1 MKLVDILSKLE
12 SVIKIGDG
20 NKFSIFDKFINI
32 ENKTINI
39 NLKEANKEELKQI
52 KEILAPEL
60 ERAIESSDSGHLIEE
75 TGVKD
80 DIKLIEESSSKK
92 SIQKELTF
100 IEEKLPK
107 KDVSIWYSALILK
120 EQHEAGEKEKV
131 RLLKQQIIVNSGQR
145 GANIANLCTTGYLE
159 SHLIPLYKH
168 LVEELGNEAE
178 FIRQYEVIVEDTIL
192 TVFCSII
199 DKPEELEKEII
210 EKINRV
216 KDYGWDRVYIHA
228 IGQSNVKNVKIA
240 VDNIKKNCE
249 KVKDIKEIS
258 DNEHIVITIFI

>member
-12 SVIKIGDG
+12 SLIKIGDG
-20 NKFSIFDKFINI
+20 NSFSVFNKFINI

-39 NLKEANKEELKQI
+39 DLSNANEDQLKKIQELI
-52 KEILAPEL
+52 APEL
-60 ERAIESSDSGHLIEE
+60 VKAIKISDDGHLIEE
-75 TGVKD
+75 NSVKD

-92 SIQKELTF
+92 SLQNSLSF

-107 KDVSIWYSALILK
+107 KDVSIWHSALILR
-120 EQHEAGEKEKV
+120 EQHESGKKEKV
-131 RLLKQQIIVNSGQR
+131 RILKQQMISNSGQR

-159 SHLIPLYKH
+159 SHLIPLHKH
-168 LVEELGNEAE
+168 LVEELGNETE
-178 FIRQYEVIVEDTIL
+178 FQRQYELIVEDTIF

-199 DKPEELEKEII
+199 DTNEELEKEIV
-210 EKINRV
+210 EKIDIV
-216 KDYGWDRVYIHA
+216 KKYGWDRVYVHA

-240 VDNIKKNCE
+240 IENIKKICE
-249 KVKDIKEIS
+249 KIKDIKEIS